1 MRIDQFLKLEGIIPN
16 LLVSSKEEAVRELI
30 RAMAELGYL
39 CDEDQA
45 ESDIASREQKLTTGI
60 GRGIAVPH
68 ARSNATDRLRVVFGR
83 HKKGI
88 DWGALDGA
96 PVHFVVLMVS
106 PPDAPGPH
114 LQFLAEMVRLL
125 NDEDIQE
132 RLLNASTARG
142 IHRILT
148 LKKSVRHR

>member
-1 MRIDQFLKLEGIIPN
+1 MRVDQILKLEGIIPD
-16 LLVSSKEEAVRELI
+16 LLVSTKEEAVRELI
-30 RAMAELGYL
+30 HAMAELGYL
-39 CDEDQA
+39 CDEEQA

-68 ARSNATDRLRVVFGR
+68 ARTHATDRLRVVFAR
-83 HKKGI
+83 HKEGV
-88 DWGALDGA
+88 DWGSLDGS

-125 NDEDIQE
+125 NDENIQE
-132 RLLNASTARG
+132 KILNATTARG
-142 IHRILT
+142 ILRILT
-148 LKKSVRHR
+148 PKKSLRR